1 MLDAP
6 CVRLSDLPAGMMR
19 ARARSLR
26 FVADYFLWR
35 QADTHIINRYNTTFW
50 ALVQRGGLSEHEA
63 HEKLKGSL
71 AKDKNELL
79 FSQFGINYNNEPGIE
94 IFRKG
99 SLILR
104 GGQGEGVG
112 ELDGGADPL
121 RLASASGGVARAETT
136 ARKPREAAAVSSLG
150 PDEWDAAVPGS
161 AAGRKKR
168 KHESTEL
175 VLSHADIM
183 SDAWWKNLGD
193 RCL

>member
-1 MLDAP
+1 M
-6 CVRLSDLPAGMMR
+6 
-19 ARARSLR
+19 
-26 FVADYFLWR
+26 ADYFRWR
-35 QADTHIINRYNTTFW
+35 QADTHINNLYNTAFW

-71 AKDKNELL
+71 AKDKNEIL
-79 FSQFGINYNNEPGIE
+79 FSQFGINYNNEPE
-94 IFRKG
+94 MFRKG

-104 GGQGEGVG
+104 GGQGESEGVGVG
-112 ELDGGADPL
+112 ELGRGPDP
-121 RLASASGGVARAETT
+121 ASASGGMAVAETT
-136 ARKPREAAAVSSLG
+136 ANEPSEAAAAPSLG

>member
-1 MLDAP
+1 
-6 CVRLSDLPAGMMR
+6 MMR
-19 ARARSLR
+19 SRAHSLR
-26 FVADYFLWR
+26 FVADYFRWR
-35 QADTHIINRYNTTFW
+35 QADTHINNLYNTTFW

-71 AKDKNELL
+71 AKDKNEIL
-79 FSQFGINYNNEPGIE
+79 FSQFGINYNNEPE
-94 IFRKG
+94 MFRKG
-99 SLILR
+99 SLINR
-104 GGQGEGVG
+104 GGQGDGVG
-112 ELDGGADPL
+112 VLDRGPDPL
-121 RLASASGGVARAETT
+121 RLASVSGGVAGAETS
-136 ARKPREAAAVSSLG
+136 AKEPREAAAASSLG